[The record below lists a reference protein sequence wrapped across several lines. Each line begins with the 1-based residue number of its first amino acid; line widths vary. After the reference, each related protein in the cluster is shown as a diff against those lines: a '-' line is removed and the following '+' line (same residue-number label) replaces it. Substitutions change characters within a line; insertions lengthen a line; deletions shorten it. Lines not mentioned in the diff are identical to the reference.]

1 MDKEEIRDMG
11 QVEVKAMDR
20 EEIRARVEILKD
32 LVLGLVRTI
41 IKVLEVEKVWD
52 LARVVIKDLVKVEI
66 KDMDKEEAKDM
77 DKVVI

>member
-1 MDKEEIRDMG
+1 
-11 QVEVKAMDR
+11 VEVKAMDR

-41 IKVLEVEKVWD
+41 IKVQEVEKVWD

-66 KDMDKEEAKDM
+66 GDMGKEEAKDM
-77 DKVVI
+77 DKVGI